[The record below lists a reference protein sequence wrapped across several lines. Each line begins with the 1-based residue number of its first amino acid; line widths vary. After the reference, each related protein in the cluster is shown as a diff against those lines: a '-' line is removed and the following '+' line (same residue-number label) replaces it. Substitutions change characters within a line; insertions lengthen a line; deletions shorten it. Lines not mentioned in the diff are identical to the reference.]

1 MNDNLIKAMTDKKR
15 PTICKQWAMPS
26 SDTFSIKP
34 ISEFV
39 RKYVSG
45 EMVVV
50 DPFAGKSSIGTITND
65 LNQDLPTT
73 YHMGALE
80 FLQMMGDACAD
91 AVLFDPPYSPRQAS
105 ECYKRYGREYLTSE
119 VTNWS
124 YWRKCKDEVAR
135 ITKMGG
141 VVLHFGWNT
150 NGCGKSRGFEQIEI
164 LIVSHGG
171 GHNDTLCLA
180 EKKIG

>member
-1 MNDNLIKAMTDKKR
+1 MNENLITAMTDKKDL
-15 PTICKQWAMPS
+15 PICKQWAMPS

-45 EMVVV
+45 GMVVV

-73 YHMGALE
+73 YHMDALE
-80 FLQMMGDACAD
+80 FMQMIGDGCAD
-91 AVLFDPPYSPRQAS
+91 VVLFDPPYSPRQAS
-105 ECYKRYGREYLTSE
+105 ECYRRFGREHLTGE
-119 VTNWS
+119 VTNWG

-135 ITKMGG
+135 ITRRGG
-141 VVLHFGWNT
+141 
-150 NGCGKSRGFEQIEI
+150 
-164 LIVSHGG
+164 
-171 GHNDTLCLA
+171 
-180 EKKIG
+180 